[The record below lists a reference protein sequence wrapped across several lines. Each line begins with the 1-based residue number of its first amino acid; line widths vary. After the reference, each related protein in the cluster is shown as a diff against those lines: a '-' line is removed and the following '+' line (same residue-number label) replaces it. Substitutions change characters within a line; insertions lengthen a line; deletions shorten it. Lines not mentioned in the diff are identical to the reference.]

1 MDTSMSFLDT
11 GREPGDAPAAFLGFR
26 HRVRPARRRGVEDVL
41 LEVLSCAKA
50 DAEDEVDELA
60 EPSYVET
67 RPSPVNRPAQDINT
81 LSRHD
86 LVKRSGYDP
95 AAARRVRTGRYVL
108 RTWLAASSMART

>member
-67 RPSPVNRPAQDINT
+67 RPSPVNR
-81 LSRHD
+81 SRFYAPLQPPRLLRGD
-86 LVKRSGYDP
+86 ESRQPGLFRYPGSPTRCRGPIAALLVFR
-95 AAARRVRTGRYVL
+95 
-108 RTWLAASSMART
+108 